1 MEVRI
6 VARHFE
12 LTPALHAKI
21 QEKIARLLRHFSGLI
36 NCMVTLSTT
45 KSKNKAEQHHA
56 EINVHLRH
64 KNICAK
70 SDSINMYMAIEEA
83 TKKIDRQIVNHKDMI
98 KNHHHMAPKRFSQNS
113 QMAAEGEN
121 TEQAS

>member
-36 NCMVTLSTT
+36 DCIVTLSTA
-45 KSKNKAEQHHA
+45 KNKNKAEQHHA
-56 EINVHLRH
+56 EINVHLKN

-70 SDSINMYMAIEEA
+70 SDSVNMYTAIEEA
-83 TKKIDRQIVNHKDMI
+83 TRKIDRQIVNHKDII
-98 KNHHHMAPKRFSQNS
+98 KNHHHMASKRFSQNL
-113 QMAAEGEN
+113 QMAAESEN
-121 TEQAS
+121 QEQAS